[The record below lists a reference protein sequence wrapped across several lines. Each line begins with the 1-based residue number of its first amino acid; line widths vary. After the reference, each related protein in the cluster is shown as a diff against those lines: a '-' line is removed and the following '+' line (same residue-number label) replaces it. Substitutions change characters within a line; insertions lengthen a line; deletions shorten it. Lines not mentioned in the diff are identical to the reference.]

1 MANRKKEKNP
11 IVNERLN
18 SLLSETNTSSRW
30 LCRNVLIQDGIEY
43 SSSNFSRFTTG
54 KAQPPD
60 WIIEKLANHFKVRFE
75 WLKGLDDFRTESDLT
90 QSNVASFFEQVGNFA
105 MNPQKVSK
113 LDRIVKLGAIGDTL
127 TQIYGVPDGWN
138 ELPME
143 HGIKLIMYLDEQL
156 EHAFHTYFKYVHPIE
171 DTSEDDQAISK
182 AFDGGRTILE
192 DVLSCIKDTLPQGT
206 TDAEFIE
213 SLDDERIETLSEIIE
228 KHIKE
233 RMT

>member
-18 SLLSETNTSSRW
+18 SLLAENNTSSRW
-30 LCRNVLIQDGIEY
+30 LCRNVLLQDGIEY

-60 WIIEKLANHFKVRFE
+60 WIIEKLAKYFKVRFE
-75 WLKGLDDFRTESDLT
+75 WLKGLDDFKTESDLIH
-90 QSNVASFFEQVGNFA
+90 SNVASFFEQIGNFA

-113 LDRIVKLGAIGDTL
+113 FDRIVKLGAIGDTL
-127 TQIYGVPDGWN
+127 TQIYGVPDDWN

-182 AFDGGRTILE
+182 FIDGGRTILE
-192 DVLSCIKDTLPQGT
+192 NVLSCVKDTPPQGT
-206 TDAEFIE
+206 TDAEFFK
-213 SLDDERIETLSEIIE
+213 SLDNERIDTLSEII
-228 KHIKE
+228 KNTLKKG
-233 RMT
+233 